1 LLAILN
7 ILQTYGLVY
16 HRTRMVLRVF
26 IGDPRRFLGDN
37 TTDLL
42 SIEPDVGIL
51 SVCIAVSICQGLSLM
66 NAELN
71 LLQAGISAIHKQQY
85 AQAVEALE
93 AFCRNNT
100 GLKPNEYFEAQ
111 RWLIKA
117 YQRNGQVDL
126 AIYLC
131 RQMADSPDPQ
141 TRRWAKSNLEWL
153 EEESGTVADRPTI
166 SPNSSTPSVP
176 AMPQGERATI
186 ENFIPL
192 TSASLALSSDPPD
205 LGEIQGNVDPA
216 QLLSPEEVAK
226 RLQAGQKA
234 LKMGRFEE
242 AIEQLELLCHG
253 VESTHKDFAQA
264 QMSLVK
270 AYNGGGKP
278 DWAIALCRH
287 LTTSQKE
294 YVQIW
299 ATQFLLKLTPANDVD
314 AESASA
320 ELKI

>member
-1 LLAILN
+1 MWAFYL
-7 ILQTYGLVY
+7 Y
-16 HRTRMVLRVF
+16 
-26 IGDPRRFLGDN
+26 
-37 TTDLL
+37 
-42 SIEPDVGIL
+42 
-51 SVCIAVSICQGLSLM
+51 IAVSICQGLSLM

-85 AQAVEALE
+85 SQAVEVLE

-100 GLKPNEYFEAQ
+100 GLKPSEYFEAQ

-131 RQMADSPDPQ
+131 RQMADSKDPQ

-153 EEESGTVADRPTI
+153 EEESGTIADRDRVSPTI
-166 SPNSSTPSVP
+166 SPNSLTSSALV
-176 AMPQGERATI
+176 MPQI
-186 ENFIPL
+186 ENLIPL
-192 TSASLALSSDPPD
+192 TFASLDLNSHPPD
-205 LGEIQGNVDPA
+205 LDDIQGNVDPA
-216 QLLSPEEVAK
+216 KLLPPEEVAK
-226 RLQAGQKA
+226 RLQNGQKA
-234 LKMGRFEE
+234 LKMGRFEA
-242 AIEQLELLCHG
+242 AIEQLEMLCHG

-270 AYNGGGKP
+270 AYNGGGQP
-278 DWAIALCRH
+278 DRAISLCRH

-299 ATQFLLKLTPANDVD
+299 ATQFLLKLTPATDED
-314 AESASA
+314 ACSASA
-320 ELKI
+320 E

>member
-1 LLAILN
+1 
-7 ILQTYGLVY
+7 
-16 HRTRMVLRVF
+16 
-26 IGDPRRFLGDN
+26 
-37 TTDLL
+37 
-42 SIEPDVGIL
+42 
-51 SVCIAVSICQGLSLM
+51 M

-71 LLQAGISAIHKQQY
+71 LLQAGISAIHKQHY
-85 AQAVEALE
+85 TQAVEALE
-93 AFCRNNT
+93 AFCRTNT

-153 EEESGTVADRPTI
+153 VEESGTVAERDRVSPLI
-166 SPNSSTPSVP
+166 SANNSTPPNP
-176 AMPQGERATI
+176 AMPQGERAAI

-192 TSASLALSSDPPD
+192 TSTSLSLDLNSAPPD

-216 QLLSPEEVAK
+216 QLLPPDRVAK
-226 RLQAGQKA
+226 LLQAGQKA
-234 LKMGRFEE
+234 LKMGKFEE
-242 AIEQLELLCHG
+242 AIDQLESLCRG

-270 AYNGGGKP
+270 AYNGGGQP
-278 DWAIALCRH
+278 DRAIALCRH

-299 ATQFLLKLTPANDVD
+299 ATQFLLKLIPANEADTGL
-314 AESASA
+314 ASA
-320 ELKI
+320 E

>member
-1 LLAILN
+1 
-7 ILQTYGLVY
+7 
-16 HRTRMVLRVF
+16 
-26 IGDPRRFLGDN
+26 
-37 TTDLL
+37 
-42 SIEPDVGIL
+42 
-51 SVCIAVSICQGLSLM
+51 M

-100 GLKPNEYFEAQ
+100 GSKPSEYFEAQ

-117 YQRNGQVDL
+117 YQRNGQVEL

-131 RQMADSPDPQ
+131 RQMADSNDPQ

-153 EEESGTVADRPTI
+153 EEESGTITDRDRVSPTI
-166 SPNSSTPSVP
+166 SPNSVTPSAP
-176 AMPQGERATI
+176 AMPQI

-192 TSASLALSSDPPD
+192 TSASLD
-205 LGEIQGNVDPA
+205 LDEIQGNIDPA
-216 QLLSPEEVAK
+216 KLLPPAEVAK
-226 RLQAGQKA
+226 RLQDGQKA

-270 AYNGGGKP
+270 AYNGGGQP
-278 DWAIALCRH
+278 DRAISLCRH

-299 ATQFLLKLTPANDVD
+299 ATQFLLKLTPATDE
-314 AESASA
+314 AAGSASA
-320 ELKI
+320 E

>member
-51 SVCIAVSICQGLSLM
+51 SLCIAVSLCQGLSLM

-100 GLKPNEYFEAQ
+100 GLKPSEYFEAQ

-117 YQRNGQVDL
+117 YQRSGQVDL

-153 EEESGTVADRPTI
+153 EEESSGKVADRDRV
-166 SPNSSTPSVP
+166 SPPIGSNSTTPSAPV
-176 AMPQGERATI
+176 MPQQI

-234 LKMGRFEE
+234 LKMGRFEDS
-242 AIEQLELLCHG
+242 IEQLESLCGG

-270 AYNGGGKP
+270 AYNGGGQP
-278 DWAIALCRH
+278 DRAIALCRH

-299 ATQFLLKLTPANDVD
+299 ATQFLLKLIPATDAD
-314 AESASA
+314 AEPASA
-320 ELKI
+320 G